1 MAGWREWGAFHGA
14 LLPFSCTL
22 ALNFKFQC
30 TWAPVRVLMMAI
42 MVCLRDRSPI
52 SGGVSGQE
60 PADSS
65 AIVTADRPPPAI
77 WARVLALSPYGGYS
91 STLGETETGDKC
103 GSAPM
108 ASAKHLLWYGKV
120 NGRGNPL
127 GLASLDHHWAVA
139 GVDSPHILA
148 RED

>member
-1 MAGWREWGAFHGA
+1 MAEFRGKNQPTAVPLLLLTGHRPPTRQG
-14 LLPFSCTL
+14 LLPSLF
-22 ALNFKFQC
+22 
-30 TWAPVRVLMMAI
+30 
-42 MVCLRDRSPI
+42 
-52 SGGVSGQE
+52 
-60 PADSS
+60 
-65 AIVTADRPPPAI
+65 
-77 WARVLALSPYGGYS
+77 GGYS
-91 STLGETETGDKC
+91 GTLGETETGDKC

-108 ASAKHLLWYGKV
+108 ASAKHLLWYRKV